1 MYIET
6 HSKYVELMLDSNFEV
21 LSINCRSYL
30 FSGAPNSDPGALRGR
45 EGMAFGGSIF
55 GGSVYK
61 GWRVEGGGSFLVI
74 LFHCRGSVDP
84 RFTSIGCCSPRLFA
98 HRQNWVNFLQ
108 CT

>member
-6 HSKYVELMLDSNFEV
+6 RSKYVELMLDSNFEV

-74 LFHCRGSVDP
+74 LFLGGGDP
-84 RFTSIGCCSPRLFA
+84 YVTILFST
-98 HRQNWVNFLQ
+98 RSTFFL
-108 CT
+108 